1 MLKLANSAITRREFA
16 KRAALAGAAATLTPC
31 QVLPQT
37 PAPASPPSVSP
48 ELPPASKSESDL
60 RVQTI
65 LALHASRFSEPQI
78 ADLRKISA
86 STQSSLD
93 RLRAYKVE
101 NANESALFLKPL
113 IEREKKPVVSAS
125 IPRSAPASIK
135 P

>member
-1 MLKLANSAITRREFA
+1 MPEPTNSPITRRQFA

-31 QVLPQT
+31 HVLPQT
-37 PAPASPPSVSP
+37 PVPASPPSISP

-65 LALHASRFSEPQI
+65 LALYASRFSESQI

-101 NANESALFLKPL
+101 NANEPALFLKPL
-113 IEREKKPVVSAS
+113 IEREKKPAVTAS
-125 IPRSAPASIK
+125 IPRPAPASLK